1 MVERKSSSL
10 QKIIVSTLVGVALST
25 SMVTCAPDGC
35 TNRKSL
41 KEYQQISQ
49 KRESDESDYIQ
60 YNQFTRQNLHEEY
73 LRKEYLR
80 EK

>member
-49 KRESDESDYIQ
+49 KRESDESYYIQ